1 MDVGHQKKILKPP
14 CASNIWRYPT
24 SRLFTIY
31 YNGTLNLFGEF
42 SQQFLCMVYSNEN
55 STRQF
60 DVRSFSSKSKQL
72 FLPSFCIQSYS
83 HSTVPSIFKH
93 ICHYASP
100 GFRMKILGQFAKIIS
115 LTENIMFIINVL
127 YETSLLRLEQDG
139 FLLDMLK
146 GFDHISKY
154 YITWA
159 YNLSSSIKG
168 ILRKGKEVLLWYF
181 WT

>member
-1 MDVGHQKKILKPP
+1 MCIIHPKISHKQAIHHILQWYIK
-14 CASNIWRYPT
+14 SLY
-24 SRLFTIY
+24 
-31 YNGTLNLFGEF
+31 GEF
-42 SQQFLCMVYSNEN
+42 SQQFLCMAYSIEN

-115 LTENIMFIINVL
+115 LIENIMFIINAL
-127 YETSLLRLEQDG
+127 HETSLLRLEQDG
-139 FLLDMLK
+139 LLPDMLK
-146 GFDHISKY
+146 GFD
-154 YITWA
+154 YI
-159 YNLSSSIKG
+159 YQSI
-168 ILRKGKEVLLWYF
+168 I
-181 WT
+181 